1 MYNTYYVHI
10 HYVQA
15 DCMEFMVMIVTIIV
29 LIEEQPLHYRKT
41 ADILHTYSFKHRSP
55 ADLLMAYC
63 WP

>member
-1 MYNTYYVHI
+1 MYNIYYVLI
-10 HYVQA
+10 YYVQA

-55 ADLLMAYC
+55 ADL
-63 WP
+63 